1 MKRRTW
7 LTFRWTAVLA
17 ALAVLVPAT
26 AAGNSLVVKKVHRAD
41 VLEFANGW
49 TTRLT
54 GLRAPGPSDS
64 IGRLALEF
72 TRRAAGGR
80 RVAVA
85 TFTTDDSA
93 AGIVRDA
100 EGYPFAR
107 VFLGS
112 GGGRKAGA
120 ASRDS
125 SHGCAFPEPELG
137 LELLRRGYA
146 RVDSQ
151 FVFDSLGEYRRVE
164 EHARGEGLG
173 LWARP

>member
-1 MKRRTW
+1 MTRRTRYP
-7 LTFRWTAVLA
+7 LRWNVALVV
-17 ALAVLVPAT
+17 LAVLVPAAV
-26 AAGNSLVVKKVHRAD
+26 AANSLVVTKVHRAD

-54 GLRAPGPSDS
+54 GLRAPGPADS

-72 TRRAAGGR
+72 TRREAEGR

-85 TFTTDDSA
+85 TFTTDNTT

-112 GGGRKAGA
+112 GGGKKAGA

-125 SHGCAFPEPELG
+125 SHGCTFPEPELG

-151 FVFDSLGEYRRVE
+151 FVFDALGEYRRVE
-164 EHARGEGLG
+164 ERAREEGLG